1 MADTSSPSP
10 SPASAVAVS
19 LSKSG
24 HAPGENEDAYIVQ
37 VDDWPLRLVV
47 ADGATESVYAGLWA
61 ELCAEGLAS
70 LNLVPAGLNP
80 VEPDPVESEVAPA
93 DVGDSNSAA
102 DAGWRQ
108 EWRDLLAA
116 WQSRWQEV
124 VDRRAADAPWY
135 VAEKQRQGAFATV
148 LGLSVH
154 RNGTY
159 HTVSIGD
166 CLLAVQ
172 SLQGALQGDRH
183 TWPTDQPEAFT
194 NRPALLSSRPDAPV
208 PPVKHFSGTWA
219 PGDRFAVATDAVAE
233 WLLRTSPDVVFTG
246 SLPDADTL
254 RRQLHEARN
263 AGDLRN
269 DDLTLAILHMNRP
282 EL

>member
-1 MADTSSPSP
+1 MADTSSSSP
-10 SPASAVAVS
+10 PPASAVAVS

-24 HAPGENEDAYIVQ
+24 HAPGENEDAYAVQ

-70 LNLVPAGLNP
+70 LNLVAAGSNP
-80 VEPDPVESEVAPA
+80 VEPNPVESEADRA

-102 DAGWRQ
+102 DAGWRH
-108 EWRDLLAA
+108 EWRDLLTA

-124 VDRRAADAPWY
+124 VDRRAAEAPWY

-148 LGLSVH
+148 LALSVH

-166 CLLAVQ
+166 CLLAVETE
-172 SLQGALQGDRH
+172 GGDRR

-194 NRPALLSSRPDAPV
+194 NRPALLPSRPDASV
-208 PPVKHFSGTWA
+208 PPIKHFSGTWA

-246 SLPDADTL
+246 SLPDTETL